1 MIQHIIASDDKGRPG
16 FAIDVATG
24 ETLAAKT
31 GETTEEFMQRIR
43 TWTALNL
50 QQRRKARKKRKTTHD

>member
-1 MIQHIIASDDKGRPG
+1 MIQHIIVSDHKGRPG

-31 GETTEEFMQRIR
+31 GETSEEFMQRIR

-50 QQRRKARKKRKTTHD
+50 QRRRRARKKEEINS